1 MVMNLKTFKEVYERA
16 FELKHRPNA
25 NIIYYDGYCDGI
37 RMSAARILSVTQHEK
52 FVKFKDELEES

>member
-16 FELKHRPNA
+16 FELKRRPNVNA
-25 NIIYYDGYCDGI
+25 IYYEGYCDGI
-37 RMSAARILSVTQHEK
+37 RLSAARILSVTQYEK